1 MICAKVFSNAL
12 IAGFEHSR
20 FGDNV
25 WQPLANLNHIFGK
38 LGEPKNMYDLFNKCS
53 EISSFT
59 KADYVFACK
68 TRMPSVLLG
77 LYIQK
82 NNNCQLTMDIDDY
95 ELGFVKSREQEEF
108 GKYSQISY
116 ALEFCKRLDESPV
129 SAFWT
134 HFATKLYPL
143 ADNVI
148 VSNSGLQNIYGGHI
162 LPHIREIAETRLK
175 RISLL

>member
-1 MICAKVFSNAL
+1 MICLISAAKFQALQKQIMFLHVRNA
-12 IAGFEHSR
+12 IH
-20 FGDNV
+20 
-25 WQPLANLNHIFGK
+25 
-38 LGEPKNMYDLFNKCS
+38 
-53 EISSFT
+53 T
-59 KADYVFACK
+59 
-68 TRMPSVLLG
+68 LG

-134 HFATKLYPL
+134 HFATK
-143 ADNVI
+143 
-148 VSNSGLQNIYGGHI
+148 HI
-162 LPHIREIAETRLK
+162 SQIM
-175 RISLL
+175 